1 MTLTSK
7 KIVPCI
13 SKPEKYSVSKIYRSR
28 HPSKILAEK
37 SVYSPWLICKTQA
50 TIPTWI
56 FSPNQYK
63 AYHGL
68 IIEQYLSRSQEIIGD
83 RTRAELRYD
92 KEVIRWLRKGR
103 EIKKA
108 IKKANKKYPNEA
120 LKLDG
125 SEIDDVA
132 SYYDY
137 LLEHEN
143 IIHKISH

>member
-1 MTLTSK
+1 MD
-7 KIVPCI
+7 
-13 SKPEKYSVSKIYRSR
+13 
-28 HPSKILAEK
+28 
-37 SVYSPWLICKTQA
+37 
-50 TIPTWI
+50 
-56 FSPNQYK
+56 F
-63 AYHGL
+63 
-68 IIEQYLSRSQEIIGD
+68 IEQYLSRSQEIIGN
-83 RTRAELRYD
+83 RSRAERRYD
-92 KEVIRWLRKGR
+92 NEVIRWLRKGR

>member
-1 MTLTSK
+1 MD
-7 KIVPCI
+7 
-13 SKPEKYSVSKIYRSR
+13 
-28 HPSKILAEK
+28 
-37 SVYSPWLICKTQA
+37 
-50 TIPTWI
+50 
-56 FSPNQYK
+56 F
-63 AYHGL
+63 
-68 IIEQYLSRSQEIIGD
+68 IEQYLSRSQEIIGN
-83 RTRAELRYD
+83 RSRAERRYD
-92 KEVIRWLRKGR
+92 NEVIRWLHKGR

-125 SEIDDVA
+125 SEINDVA

>member
-1 MTLTSK
+1 MG
-7 KIVPCI
+7 
-13 SKPEKYSVSKIYRSR
+13 
-28 HPSKILAEK
+28 
-37 SVYSPWLICKTQA
+37 
-50 TIPTWI
+50 
-56 FSPNQYK
+56 F
-63 AYHGL
+63 
-68 IIEQYLSRSQEIIGD
+68 IEDYLSRSQEIIGD
-83 RTRAELRYD
+83 RTRGEICYD
-92 KEVIRWLRKGR
+92 NEVIRWLRKGR

-125 SEIDDVA
+125 SDINDVA

>member
-1 MTLTSK
+1 MD
-7 KIVPCI
+7 
-13 SKPEKYSVSKIYRSR
+13 
-28 HPSKILAEK
+28 
-37 SVYSPWLICKTQA
+37 
-50 TIPTWI
+50 
-56 FSPNQYK
+56 F
-63 AYHGL
+63 
-68 IIEQYLSRSQEIIGD
+68 IEQYLSRSQEIIGN
-83 RTRAELRYD
+83 RSRAERRYD
-92 KEVIRWLRKGR
+92 NEVIRWLRKGR

-125 SEIDDVA
+125 SEINDVA